1 VDEKYMQEFSYK
13 QLEVWKKSVELIKE
27 IYKLSEKFP
36 KSEEYN
42 LKLQIRR
49 AVISVALN
57 IAEGKSRKGAKEF
70 SNFINISYGSLYEV
84 EAILTLS
91 QELGYLNNISS
102 IYSQIETLAKML
114 NSLRKSLKE
123 SYE

>member
-1 VDEKYMQEFSYK
+1 MQGFSYK
-13 QLEVWKKSVELIKE
+13 QLEIWRKSVELIKD

-36 KSEEYN
+36 KSEGYN
-42 LKLQIRR
+42 LKLKIRS
-49 AVISVALN
+49 AVSSVALN
-57 IAEGKSRKGAKEF
+57 ITEGESKKVGKEF
-70 SNFINISYGSLYEV
+70 SNFLNISYGSLYEF
-84 EAILTLS
+84 ETILSLS

-102 IYSQIETLAKML
+102 IYSQMETLAKML